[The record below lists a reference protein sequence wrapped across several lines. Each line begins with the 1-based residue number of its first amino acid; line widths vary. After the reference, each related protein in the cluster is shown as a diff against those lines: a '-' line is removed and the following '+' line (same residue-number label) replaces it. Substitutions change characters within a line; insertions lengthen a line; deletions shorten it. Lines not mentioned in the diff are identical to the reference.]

1 MLQLLVLLVVVVVEV
16 VVVVVVV
23 VVVLCQALQHQGGR
37 LPAAGLR
44 APRLRGASPG
54 ERKAN

>member
-1 MLQLLVLLVVVVVEV
+1 MLQLLVLLVVVVVE
-16 VVVVVVV
+16 VVVVVV